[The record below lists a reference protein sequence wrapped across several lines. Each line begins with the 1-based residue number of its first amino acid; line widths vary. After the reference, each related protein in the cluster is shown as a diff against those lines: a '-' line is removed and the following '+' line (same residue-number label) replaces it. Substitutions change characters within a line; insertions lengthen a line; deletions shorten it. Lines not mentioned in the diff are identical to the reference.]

1 MARFD
6 VYELR
11 SAGALVVDVQADL
24 LDHLKTRVVVPLLQG
39 AEADWQMPRLAP
51 RIVFNRTHWTLG
63 TPFII
68 GVPIR
73 ELTGPI
79 GSVADQE
86 YAIALALDLLL
97 TGV

>member
-6 VYELR
+6 VYEVR
-11 SAGALVVDVQADL
+11 STGGLAVDVQADL
-24 LDHLKTRVVVPLLQG
+24 LEHLKTRVVLPLVDG
-39 AEADWQMPRLAP
+39 PDGEWAMPRLTP
-51 RIVFNRTHWTLG
+51 KILFRGKNWTLG

-73 ELTGPI
+73 ELAGPI

-86 YAIALALDLLL
+86 YPISLAIDLLL

>member
-6 VYELR
+6 VYAIR
-11 SAGALVVDVQADL
+11 STGGLAVDVQTNL

-39 AEADWQMPRLAP
+39 PETEWSMPRLTP
-51 RIVFNRTHWTLG
+51 KILFQDNYWTLG
-63 TPFII
+63 TPFVI

-73 ELTGPI
+73 ELRGPM

-86 YAIALALDLLL
+86 YPISLAIDLMLS
-97 TGV
+97 GV

>member
-6 VYELR
+6 VYEIPSTGGL
-11 SAGALVVDVQADL
+11 AVDVQADL
-24 LDHLKTRVVVPLLQG
+24 LGHLKTRVVVPLVDG
-39 AEADWQMPRLAP
+39 PEGDWSMPRLTP
-51 RIVFNRTHWTLG
+51 KIVFDGKHWTLG

-73 ELTGPI
+73 ELAGPI

-86 YAIALALDLLL
+86 YPISLAIDLVL

>member
-6 VYELR
+6 VYQIRSTGEL
-11 SAGALVVDVQADL
+11 AVDVQADL
-24 LDHLKTRVVVPLLQG
+24 LQHLKTRVVVPLVEG
-39 AEADWQMPRLAP
+39 PEGDWPMPRLTP
-51 RIVFNRTHWTLG
+51 KITFDGRSRTFG

-73 ELTGPI
+73 ELAGPV

-86 YAIALALDLLL
+86 YPIALALDLLSI
-97 TGV
+97 GV